1 MTNNGKLTEK
11 RKEKM
16 MVKWDPDKNRKDEE

>member
-11 RKEKM
+11 RKETE
-16 MVKWDPDKNRKDEE
+16 MVKWDPGKNRKDEE